1 MIWGCFMQI
10 RCVIEKLQKEK
21 LLEAGSTQSSTEKII
36 TWQEQNFILRDKD
49 SYRGAVRGN
58 SALRS

>member
-36 TWQEQNFILRDKD
+36 TWQEQNFILRDK
-49 SYRGAVRGN
+49 RIVTGE
-58 SALRS
+58 L